1 MARAISY
8 SVFSSNGSYLRWSD
22 DPSIGFT
29 IHEYQMSITGGGGV
43 DRLYVGAG
51 TKVDAGAL
59 FASANTDELYLS
71 GSFSDYTQTISA
83 GGVYTFTGVAGG
95 SHANEVVSFSMNSNG
110 DKLVFA
116 NGHITVKSSDY
127 LTVAGSYSSILAGS
141 LTIVAQ
147 TDPTIGAE
155 PGNKPAKVFV
165 FDAGGINIPQLPIV
179 KEAIAVSGGG
189 GIDKFYVRKG
199 THADAIGLF
208 ASAGQDVL
216 YLTGRFS
223 DYTQT
228 KSAGGVYTFTRNF
241 TDAADAGLTE
251 VVSFSMNSSGDKL
264 VFADGE
270 VTLQLA
276 NYLSGGAFAPILSS
290 SLGPSLAGAE
300 YANITNMDVRSN
312 LVLVASENIQS
323 AVANKFI
330 RIVDDGGSYR
340 GEAVNNTLTIAANS
354 SMVNISGNKVIIN
367 PDVDLDLASN
377 YHIEI
382 DDGAFIGSSGRVLS
396 WITRGGFSTVT
407 PSTSATGA
415 QAVRMN
421 SAGTIENSSL
431 WLDLEG
437 RGDPA
442 QALAAA
448 NTFNANNAS
457 YVFYVADSDPTTP
470 TNSGSGVKTNSTF
483 NVSIVGL
490 GSDDQVY
497 FDNLGVN
504 QSINQASNISLANNR
519 LTLSSLFSN
528 GGQISFSL
536 AGAALPAAVLAL
548 PAPEAVASIPANAI
562 PPSTVIDLN
571 SLLGANVVFA
581 ESAPVLPLVSALRMT
596 VAGSTSAMQTTN
608 QNTAIGVRG
617 QALQATQVQL
627 FSDANENG
635 FFDAGEAIGAL
646 INVDSSGNWSTT
658 INLPEGKNNLR
669 ARVLYATAPTQISPL
684 SAVVVDTT
692 PPVPSIALA
701 VDAGANASDGI
712 TNNPAIALFGLES
725 GTTWAYQVD
734 GASWLSGT
742 GQQLNAQNSTHTYRV
757 RYTDVAGNSA
767 TSNALTV
774 TLDTTAPATPTISGN
789 GISASTISV
798 AGLEANV
805 AYQYNVDGGA
815 WLAGTGS
822 NIAASLGSHSYQ
834 VRQTDLAGNASAI
847 GSSASILYLP
857 APTLSTG
864 NNSLNF
870 GNMVPGASWQY
881 SMDGGAWTNGSGVRL
896 ALSNGQHSY
905 QVRQMFSGSTS
916 AASASLS
923 ATADYVAPTVTSV
936 TLSTALNAG
945 NQRPSATTLLNQEAV
960 MVTVNFSEDVYAGVI
975 DDLKFTLNIGGVKK
989 VAYWY
994 GNAGNNQHQQSFYYQ
1009 LQSGDNGSISF
1020 DNNALF
1026 VGTIVPK
1033 DAMGNM
1039 LLPTL
1044 PSLATGNTW
1053 TAYTGTDTSNPQIA
1067 SMAWRND
1074 LATRLVAGS
1083 VVTVAV
1089 LMSESVNVTGTP
1101 TLAMDVGSSRV
1112 QASYSPGSG
1121 GNVLNFTYVIQ
1132 AGQSDSDGISVPVN
1146 GFSLN
1151 GGTIRDT
1158 VNNSA
1163 DLSYAQSLLQWTLRQ
1178 GPLVGT
1184 VTAAAPILYLQEDN
1198 GVSGNDRV
1206 TSLSSVYISTTQT
1219 NIDYFEYR
1227 VDGGS
1232 WITRYGW
1239 GDFPLTLGTHSYEAR
1254 TKFLD
1259 GTYSAISTL
1268 VQFTLTDGTVP
1279 QPHIRLKTLREGVD
1293 GFQVNTNGLYS
1304 AGDMN
1309 GDGLDDTLTFQN
1321 GKIYVAFGQSQGRNL
1336 DLRALEAGVGGFEI
1350 KPSTTQ
1356 IQLGLN
1362 INSVSSIGD
1371 VNGDGLADIAL
1382 DVYRSARNEFRER
1395 AYIVYGKKDG
1405 NSIQLDQLLNRGQ
1418 GSLIQSNSSASS
1430 YNVRLSAGD
1439 VNADGLSDIAIVD
1452 NEELYVV
1459 FGGSANSLVGL
1470 NWVGAGIGGYKI
1482 YSTAQYKGI
1491 TNATAVGDFNGD
1503 GHEDLALTLAIWTNG
1518 VATYK
1523 TYLVYGKADNNAV
1536 VLENV
1541 VQNQGGYV
1549 WAPDNTYY
1557 GLRVFAG
1564 GDING
1569 DGLADLVL
1577 GKQVDTSNNNVAGEC
1592 YVVFGRSSNSGMPD
1606 LSTIANGT
1614 GGFVIRGDLRVYSQ
1628 GNGRGNQD
1636 DIGYQVSMAGDVNGD
1651 GLADLLVSASYANGE
1666 ANSSGRVYV
1675 VYGQTTGSAV
1685 DLRNVANGT
1694 GGFVVLGFAA
1704 SESVGAL
1711 SPGPNDLNGDGLAD
1725 MLLSGN
1731 NTSYALY
1738 GRSSILQGTV
1748 VTSNQ
1753 GQALGSAASEFIVG
1767 SAGADVLL
1775 GGGGVDRFSAGAG
1788 DDVVVLLPSDVA
1800 NLASTA
1806 VSAIK
1811 ASVDGGNGLD
1821 TLRLS
1826 QGANLDLTAIPDA
1839 GTEAA
1844 GIQNRI
1850 NSIEVI
1856 DLFTDGMANTLMLSD
1871 ADILHM
1877 ASMNSFNTSNGWS
1890 NSGAGTAL
1898 STITSYHQLLVKG
1911 GVNDQVILHGFLPY
1925 SGQTVSYGDNSYR
1938 VYSGYGSA
1946 AQLLVDVRTPVSNL
1960 SQTTVAQVVG
1970 VNVVG
1975 ATGQIGDT
1983 LNAGDVVIIGVNY
1996 SETVTV
2002 RGQPELLLSIGGN
2015 QAVATYTS
2023 GSGSN
2028 KLLFAYT
2035 VQAGDFDADGL
2046 SVTGLRGG
2054 QINGLSSEASTLFPG
2069 LGNQSAYKV
2078 DTRSVEL
2085 SDIYN
2090 GLGGGFAV
2098 KGTTTFKVA
2107 ALGDVNGDGWQDMAA
2122 IDNTKVYV
2130 VYGKTNT
2137 LAIDVSSGA
2146 LGSQGFV
2153 IQSSNAI
2160 SALADL
2166 GDINGDGLADLV
2178 IGCEGDNQTGQV
2190 YVVFGRTSQSTVQLS
2205 SVANGTGGFVIRG
2218 QSSGNQAGST
2228 VAGVGDVN
2236 GDGVAD
2242 ILIGAPGVLDND
2254 NNNIGRSYL
2263 VYGKSDGTAVN
2274 LADVSNG
2281 SGGFAINGEL
2291 TITLSNGFTTQGS
2304 AYLGQQISAL
2314 GDVNGDGLADVVV
2327 SGGPSYDWANQTYF
2341 NRKSFVV
2348 FGKTNS
2354 SATDLNMLSSGVGGY
2369 VIHSNELNGNRYTDI
2384 VGIGD
2389 VNGDGL
2395 GDVFVTAKLQGDGT
2409 AGTPI
2414 GYIVLGKK
2422 DSTAID
2428 TTQLGAAS
2436 TKAVAVYG
2444 PSSGRPSW
2452 INIHRAGDVNGDG
2465 YADFL
2470 IGNESTSYL
2479 IYGGSLTSSIQLDN
2493 ITQGQGGF
2501 AIKQSY
2507 QNYRY
2512 INALSGGSDINGDG
2526 FDDLL
2531 MVGSLNVV
2539 KKNVYTIFGGP
2550 RPSATVSLWVQG
2562 QGVVQG
2568 TGADEIISGSTSS
2581 DTLSGGGGVD
2591 RFFAGAGD
2599 DVIVLQASD
2608 VSNLSL
2614 NSGAALAVVD
2624 GGTGKDTLRLTGGA
2638 SLSLLNV
2645 SNTALG
2651 TPGASSRV
2659 ASIERIDLATDTQAN
2674 SLVLSVKD
2682 VQDIADIN
2690 SWNSGN
2696 GWSLGA
2702 SVQKHQLVI
2711 DGSNN
2716 DGVSL
2721 VGSWN
2726 SAGTATRTLNG
2737 AMQNYNV
2744 YNSTTGNAQLL
2755 IQSAISAATV
2765 SAVVESVG
2773 IESAQGKTNNWLNA
2787 GDTITMAVNFSEAV
2801 QVTGSPL
2808 LSLNVGTQT
2817 VQASYQAGSGTSKL
2831 TFVYTILAGQ
2841 TDDNGISITQN
2852 AVQLNGGA
2860 TIRTVSNR
2868 ALSLTNVQ
2876 TIDFADYKVD
2886 TTAPL
2891 APVQEITDSAPWTG
2905 PNAVSGQSD
2914 GLTKYNY
2921 VNISVASLEADS
2933 TVQYRLN
2940 GGAWTNVPR
2949 TSIAAGFPLLSGDGV
2964 YVVECRQ
2971 VDVAGNIGAVS
2982 SKTVTLDTTAP
2993 TISLDNGKIAGN
3005 DIITINN
3012 RTITGTSEAN
3022 ALINIVMRTSWDYLL
3037 PFSRQIAADAS
3048 GRWSYTLT
3056 VDDMAM
3062 IGQNFPGQYL
3072 SDIFMFQATDLAGNS
3087 SQNIIRG
3094 VGIDNRQTVS
3104 SPTFNAVTGDNLIN
3118 YTEAAN
3124 GVVLSGTNAAG
3135 ATVYLNFGNGYYQQ
3149 ITPVGTNW
3157 TYNLSSSS
3165 IAALGTGAEM
3175 NAYQVLN
3182 GNGSS
3187 KSYNYVSIQPTA
3199 PLGPPTVSIGDASA
3213 IEGNAL
3219 VFPLNLSHPVNRDVT
3234 VTFFTKPGTA
3244 SASEGDYYRHNVA
3257 GLSPGWSRTVIRAG
3271 ESAGEIRIPTYTDAL
3286 REGNDGRD
3294 TMFVQLDSVDYGTI
3308 NRRVGAGTI
3317 YDPGTAL
3324 IVNVAPPPVISIGN
3338 GGTINNA
3345 NNAVITGTGTPGG
3358 TVSVDFGQFTKT
3370 TTTSNTGA
3378 FNVALSEAEVQQL
3391 NQGQQ
3396 VASVTQTVSGQTS
3409 TSTAQGYGVS
3419 TLALPSLSI
3428 SPWEA
3433 DQPEGQSRVTRFT
3446 FRVNRSPD
3454 GLGTL
3459 AQVDWSISPTGGYG
3473 WADNADFSAT
3483 SGTIPFL
3490 GASPWSTISVEV
3502 IGDLKIEPDEKFIV
3516 KISNPVGATIA
3527 TATAQ
3532 GTIRSD
3538 DFAQVSDF
3546 NNPVFR
3552 NHNMFLS
3559 MADFATQ
3566 AYLDTGIPQGPIK
3579 NGGWGWTG
3587 INISVDGY
3595 SPNSGFYKNG
3605 NAEALVGVSDHSLVI
3620 AFRGTQEFEDYLTD
3634 YKLSL
3639 TDVVR
3644 LGMQEEFDKYYQL
3657 LIPLVTSVD
3666 YYASQ
3671 YGITNVYVTGH
3682 SLGAAMVTRF
3692 MQDHPDNR
3700 VTHYEAVT
3708 FANPGYLANNDRG
3721 TISSAETRVTNFL
3734 LNSDI
3739 INSVNSFGSDLSGD
3753 LNKLY
3758 FNDSFYDL
3766 IINPLDSHRMHNY
3779 SRWMEFMYEQG
3790 VPATLIANDG
3800 SSAPRNYNQFYF
3812 SSRIANNMFGAGND
3826 KLDCA
3831 TKNTNSLIL
3840 GGAGNDTIVG
3850 GSGDDWINGGSND
3863 NSRDGGFWLKTGVF
3877 ADTLTGGQGADIFAF
3892 NVLDVAPLSDD
3903 HVDVITD
3910 FTHGVDKIWLE
3921 RGVFTALPS
3930 SITAQNFV
3938 KGRNANGADDFLI
3951 YNSAASSQYGCLWY
3965 DPDGT
3970 GPARQIPIAKF
3981 MNFANLDFSD
3991 ITVYSV
3997 MPV

>member
-71 GSFSDYTQTISA
+71 GNFSDYTQTIST

-141 LTIVAQ
+141 LTLVAQ
-147 TDPTIGAE
+147 TDPTIGAQA
-155 PGNKPAKVFV
+155 GNKPAKVFV

-179 KEAIAVSGGG
+179 NEAIAVSGGG
-189 GIDKFYVRKG
+189 GVDKFYVRKG
-199 THADAIGLF
+199 TNADATGLF
-208 ASAGQDVL
+208 ASAGIDTL
-216 YLTGRFS
+216 YLTGKFT

-228 KSAGGVYTFTRNF
+228 VSASGVYTFTRNF
-241 TDAADAGLTE
+241 TAAADVGLSE

-264 VFADGE
+264 VFADGG

-330 RIVDDGGSYR
+330 RIVDDGGGYR

-470 TNSGSGVKTNSTF
+470 TNSGSGVKTNSAF

-536 AGAALPAAVLAL
+536 AGAALPAAALAL

-646 INVDSSGNWSTT
+646 INVDSSGSWSTT

-834 VRQTDLAGNASAI
+834 VRQTDLAGNTSSLGI
-847 GSSASILYLP
+847 SASILYLP

-936 TLSTALNAG
+936 ELRRYNDGATSGTLSTDG
-945 NQRPSATTLLNQEAV
+945 DAV
-960 MVTVNFSEDVYAGVI
+960 EVKVTFSESFWVSSDT
-975 DDLKFTLNIGGVKK
+975 KFTLNIGGAKK
-989 VAYWY
+989 AARW
-994 GNAGNNQHQQSFYYQ
+994 
-1009 LQSGDNGSISF
+1009 SGDNSNALFYYRLKRGDNGNISF
-1020 DNNALF
+1020 DSDALF
-1026 VGTIVPK
+1026 IPSYGLSD
-1033 DAMGNM
+1033 DAGNK
-1039 LLPTL
+1039 LSTTL
-1044 PSLATGNTW
+1044 PSLAAGNTLSC
-1053 TAYTGTDTSNPQIA
+1053 TDSATDATQPTIA

-1089 LMSESVNVTGTP
+1089 LMSETVNVTGTP
-1101 TLAMDVGSSRV
+1101 TLAMDVGGSRV
-1112 QASYSPGSG
+1112 QASYSSGSG
-1121 GNVLNFTYVIQ
+1121 GNVLNFTYAIQ

-1151 GGTIRDT
+1151 GGSIRDAA
-1158 VNNSA
+1158 NNNA
-1163 DLSYAQSLLQWTLRQ
+1163 DLTFDDSLTQWVLRQ
-1178 GPLVGT
+1178 GPLVGS

-1239 GDFPLTLGTHSYEAR
+1239 GDFPLTLGMHNYEAR

-1259 GTYSAISTL
+1259 GTYSAISTP

-1293 GFQVNTNGLYS
+1293 GYSGEYGVHYIGVGFS

-1309 GDGLDDTLTFQN
+1309 GDGLDDAVIVQSD
-1321 GKIYVAFGQSQGRNL
+1321 KIYVAFGQAQGRNL
-1336 DLRALEAGVGGFEI
+1336 DLRALEAGVGGFVI
-1350 KPSTTQ
+1350 RRDPTQ
-1356 IQLGLN
+1356 YQYLFN
-1362 INSVSSIGD
+1362 MQPPVASVGD
-1371 VNGDGLADIAL
+1371 MNGDGLADIAL
-1382 DVYRSARNEFRER
+1382 NVDAGYQRDGVQRER
-1395 AYIVYGKKDG
+1395 VYIIYGKKDG
-1405 NSIQLDQLLNRGQ
+1405 NPIQLGQLLSQGQ
-1418 GSLIQSNSSASS
+1418 GSLIQSSRDTSSEDI
-1430 YNVRLSAGD
+1430 LFSAGD
-1439 VNADGLSDIAIVD
+1439 VNADGRSDLGVV
-1452 NEELYVV
+1452 NRGVLYVV
-1459 FGGSANSLVGL
+1459 FGGGNTLTNLDS
-1470 NWVGAGIGGYKI
+1470 VGAGIGGYKI
-1482 YSTAQYKGI
+1482 YSTAQYQSM
-1491 TNATAVGDFNGD
+1491 TNARAVGDFNGD
-1503 GHEDLALTLAIWTNG
+1503 DHEDFALTQKSWALING
-1518 VATYK
+1518 APTPYIYK

-1541 VQNQGGYV
+1541 VQNQGGYA
-1549 WAPDNTYY
+1549 WAPDNTYV

-1606 LSTIANGT
+1606 LSAIANGT

-1628 GNGRGNQD
+1628 GLNGGGNQD
-1636 DIGYQVSMAGDVNGD
+1636 NIGYQVSMAGDVNGD
-1651 GLADLLVSASYANGE
+1651 GLADLLVSASDANGE
-1666 ANSSGRVYV
+1666 ANWSGRVYV

-1694 GGFVVLGFAA
+1694 GGFVVLGATA
-1704 SESVGAL
+1704 RENVRAL

-1753 GQALGSAASEFIVG
+1753 GQALGSSASEFILG

-1856 DLFTDGMANTLMLSD
+1856 DLFTDGMANTLTLSD

-1983 LNAGDVVIIGVNY
+1983 LNAGDVGIIGVNY

-2085 SDIYN
+2085 RDIYN

-2291 TITLSNGFTTQGS
+2291 TITLSNGFTTRGS

-2327 SGGPSYDWANQTYF
+2327 SGKPSYDWANQTYF

-2354 SATDLNMLSSGVGGY
+2354 SATNLNTLNNGVGGY
-2369 VIHSNELNGNRYTDI
+2369 VIHSNELNGDI

-2389 VNGDGL
+2389 ANGDGL
-2395 GDVFVTAKLQGDGT
+2395 GDVFVTAKLPGDGT

-2414 GYIVLGKK
+2414 GYIVFGKK
-2422 DSTAID
+2422 DSTAVD
-2428 TTQLGAAS
+2428 TTQLGLAS
-2436 TKAVAVYG
+2436 SKAIAVYAQT
-2444 PSSGRPSW
+2444 SGRP
-2452 INIHRAGDVNGDG
+2452 IQVNISRVGDVNGDG

-2470 IGNESTSYL
+2470 IGNDGTSYL
-2479 IYGGSLTSSIQLDN
+2479 IYGGTLSTPIQLDN
-2493 ITQGQGGF
+2493 VVQGQGGY
-2501 AIKQSY
+2501 AIKESY
-2507 QNYRY
+2507 QNYRST
-2512 INALSGGSDINGDG
+2512 NAVSGGGDINGDG

-2531 MVGSLNVV
+2531 MVGSLDAV

-2624 GGTGKDTLRLTGGA
+2624 GGTGNDTLRLTGGA

-2659 ASIERIDLATDTQAN
+2659 ASIERIDLATDTQSN

-2716 DGVSL
+2716 DTVSL

-3005 DIITINN
+3005 DLITINN

-3124 GVVLSGTNAAG
+3124 GVVLSGTNVAG

-3244 SASEGDYYRHNVA
+3244 SASASEGDYYRYNVA

-3308 NRRVGAGTI
+3308 IRRVGAGTI
-3317 YDPGTAL
+3317 YDPGTP
-3324 IVNVAPPPVISIGN
+3324 IIINVPPPPVISIGN
-3338 GGTINNA
+3338 GGTINNV
-3345 NNAVITGTGTPGG
+3345 NNAVVTGTGTPGG

-3370 TTTSNTGA
+3370 TTTSNTGT
-3378 FNVALSEAEVQQL
+3378 FNVALNASEVQQL
-3391 NQGQQ
+3391 DQGQQ
-3396 VASVTQTVSGQTS
+3396 VVSATQTVSGQTS

-3428 SPWEA
+3428 SALDA
-3433 DQPEGQSRVTRFT
+3433 DKAEGDYGNRSFT
-3446 FRVNRSPD
+3446 F
-3454 GLGTL
+3454 LIKCT
-3459 AQVDWSISPTGGYG
+3459 
-3473 WADNADFSAT
+3473 
-3483 SGTIPFL
+3483 
-3490 GASPWSTISVEV
+3490 GASSSKVSVEWSTWKGTASQAQGDYIAPLSGVVEFFPNSPSITIAKVITVEV
-3502 IGDLKIEPDEKFIV
+3502 VGNLIPENDKSFQI

-3527 TATAQ
+3527 TSTAQ
-3532 GTIRSD
+3532 AWIRND
-3538 DFAQVSDF
+3538 DFALDSVL

-3552 NHNMFLS
+3552 KHNMFLS
-3559 MADFATQ
+3559 MADFALQ
-3566 AYLDTGIPQGPIK
+3566 AYEDGIPQGPP
-3579 NGGWGWTG
+3579 NQGGWGWNG

-3595 SPNSGFYKNG
+3595 SPNSGFYRNG
-3605 NAEALVGVSDHSLVI
+3605 QAEALVGTSNQFLVI
-3620 AFRGTQEFEDYLTD
+3620 AFRGTDGLKSIFTD
-3634 YKLSL
+3634 LHWE
-3639 TDVVR
+3639 T
-3644 LGMQEEFDKYYQL
+3644 GFPNYYQL
-3657 LIPLVTSVD
+3657 LMPLVDAVNAYVSANNTRK
-3666 YYASQ
+3666 
-3671 YGITNVYVTGH
+3671 VYVTGH

-3692 MQDHPDNR
+3692 MQDHPDTD

-3708 FANPGYLANNDRG
+3708 FANPGYISDVDPSGSDRG
-3721 TISSAETRVTNFL
+3721 TIEDAYSRVTNFL
-3734 LNSDI
+3734 LTTDTL
-3739 INSVNSFGSDLSGD
+3739 VNLPNHGGADLDGYTNMID
-3753 LNKLY
+3753 LLGTAPPAAPSSLTLNTH
-3758 FNDSFYDL
+3758 S
-3766 IINPLDSHRMHNY
+3766 IHNY
-3779 SRWMEFMYEQG
+3779 RLYMQFMYDQG
-3790 VPATLIANDG
+3790 VPATLIADDG
-3800 SSAPRNYNQFYF
+3800 ISASSDYHRIYFKAYN
-3812 SSRIANNMFGAGND
+3812 GVLGVGND
-3826 KLDCA
+3826 TLDPVQIHPEL
-3831 TKNTNSLIL
+3831 KNINLLIL

-3850 GSGDDWINGGSND
+3850 GSGDDWINGGTD
-3863 NSRDGGFWLKTGVF
+3863 KDK
-3877 ADTLTGGQGADIFAF
+3877 LTGNGGEDIFTF
-3892 NVLDVAPLSDD
+3892 NTLNSASIDD
-3903 HVDVITD
+3903 SRIDEIFD

-3921 RGVFTALPS
+3921 KTAFSTLPS

-3938 KGRNANGADDFLI
+3938 QGNQANDANDFLI
-3951 YNSAASSQYGCLWY
+3951 YDIFASPQYRCLWY

-3970 GPARQIPIAKF
+3970 GSARQIPIAKF